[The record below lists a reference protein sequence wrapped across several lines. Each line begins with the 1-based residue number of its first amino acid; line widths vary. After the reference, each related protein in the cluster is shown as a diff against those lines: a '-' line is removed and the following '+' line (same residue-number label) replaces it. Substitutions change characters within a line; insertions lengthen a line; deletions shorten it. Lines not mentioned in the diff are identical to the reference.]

1 MYPKPNFLLFDSM
14 REECVKK
21 VKGRDMGYLFENMEK
36 MDIQEERRK
45 TAEARK
51 EAQKAQ
57 EACSRAQKNTV
68 LLCQK
73 YGASKENAIQEL
85 MDTCSLEL
93 EEAQQQVALYWKE

>member
-1 MYPKPNFLLFDSM
+1 
-14 REECVKK
+14 
-21 VKGRDMGYLFENMEK
+21 

-51 EAQKAQ
+51 EAQKEAQKAQ
-57 EACSRAQKNTV
+57 ETCSRAQKNTV